1 MLVAFRR
8 ASLLALLVSVSSHAA
23 SDAPPDIREG
33 RWEYKTTV
41 QIPGLVL
48 PEGLP
53 VLPPGLELPEG
64 MSMPS
69 LGPEGITSTITS
81 CLTRDQL
88 VPPTDQAGQE
98 CQIRDLRR
106 HGNTV
111 TWKAECDTPQGKG
124 SGEGRAVYSREKMNA
139 TMSMSGN
146 FQGIP
151 AMMEMVTEGRYVG
164 PCT

>member
-1 MLVAFRR
+1 MRTAFG
-8 ASLLALLVSVSSHAA
+8 ALLLALAA
-23 SDAPPDIREG
+23 SPATFAATEAPPDIREG
-33 RWEYKTTV
+33 RWEYKTSV

-48 PEGLP
+48 PEGQLA
-53 VLPPGLELPEG
+53 LPPGLELPEG

-69 LGPEGITSTITS
+69 LGPNGITSTVTS

-88 VPPTDQAGQE
+88 VPPTDQGGQE
-98 CQIRDLRR
+98 CRIRDLRR
-106 HGNTV
+106 SGNTV

-164 PCT
+164 PCK